1 VAKSNEIEADM
12 SGDVDFKLKWFPSLF
27 QGAPKNNRKNIKLVV
42 KPK

>member
-1 VAKSNEIEADM
+1 M

-27 QGAPKNNRKNIKLVV
+27 QGTSKNQRENIKLVV